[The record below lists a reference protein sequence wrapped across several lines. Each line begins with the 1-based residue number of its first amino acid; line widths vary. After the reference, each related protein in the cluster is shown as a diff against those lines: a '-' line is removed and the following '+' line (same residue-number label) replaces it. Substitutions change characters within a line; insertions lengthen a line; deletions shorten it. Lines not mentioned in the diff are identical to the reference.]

1 MRKAAAAIALTMV
14 AAAGTAKL
22 AAGDHVEMHVTPQV
36 AFAPADLSVRATI
49 QTDPSNRAIEVIADS
64 SDFYRSSE
72 IQLDGENAPRT
83 TMFEFRSV
91 PSGFYD
97 VRAVL
102 LGSRGEELATV
113 QYQVNVVPGGK
124 QY

>member
-72 IQLDGENAPRT
+72 IQLDGDRAPHIAV
-83 TMFEFRSV
+83 FVFRDV
-91 PSGFYD
+91 PRGVYD
-97 VRAVL
+97 VRAIL
-102 LGSRGEELATV
+102 KGRDGQELAATRTRVTV
-113 QYQVNVVPGGK
+113 VTQ
-124 QY
+124 